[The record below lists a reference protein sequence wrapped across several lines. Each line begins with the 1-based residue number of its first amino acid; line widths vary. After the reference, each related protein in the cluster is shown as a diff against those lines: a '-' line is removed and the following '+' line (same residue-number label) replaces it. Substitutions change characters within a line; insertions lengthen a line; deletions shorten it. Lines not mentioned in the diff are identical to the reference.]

1 MFYSILESVRK
12 YPTLPF
18 LNRFSTKE
26 YLIENLGLTVP
37 NGIPIVISLLGLMRD
52 PDYFPEPDNFM
63 PERFSSENPMY
74 NPDAFIPFGDGPRA
88 CIGLRMGKVVTK
100 TAIVSILKNYNF
112 ECENDRELVIANYAF
127 TLVIEGG
134 INVKISNRHN

>member
-1 MFYSILESVRK
+1 M
-12 YPTLPF
+12 
-18 LNRFSTKE
+18 
-26 YLIENLGLTVP
+26 
-37 NGIPIVISLLGLMRD
+37 
-52 PDYFPEPDNFM
+52 PD
-63 PERFSSENPMY
+63 RFSSENPMY

-112 ECENDRELVIANYAF
+112 ECENDRELVIANYGF
-127 TLVIEGG
+127 TLTTEGG